1 MKATRTEPRKL
12 VPAERAKRKWT
23 PEEEYYR
30 RDPEEK
36 PETGWN
42 PICSISAERIL
53 QERYEY
59 VG

>member
-1 MKATRTEPRKL
+1 MDTRRRILP
-12 VPAERAKRKWT
+12 ERSGR
-23 PEEEYYR
+23 
-30 RDPEEK
+30 K